1 MARPRSDIEP
11 RIVRAARRRF
21 LEDGV
26 DGASLRRI
34 ARDARTS
41 IGMVY
46 YYFPT
51 KDDLF
56 LGVVEETYAKLLADM
71 TLALSPDAPV
81 RERIRRLYA
90 RVGAVSDDELATV
103 KLVAREVLVSSSRF
117 DRLLGRFQRG
127 HFPLVFATL
136 AEGVDD
142 GSLRGDLPPALLFFC
157 TLAVG
162 ALPQLLQRAI
172 GKRPPF
178 GALPDSNVLADQLV
192 GVLFDGVGSGHPK
205 KRTMTMPSA
214 PRRRNL

>member
-26 DGASLRRI
+26 DGASLRKI
-34 ARDARTS
+34 AGDARTS

-56 LGVVEETYAKLLADM
+56 LGVVEETYVKLLADM
-71 TLALSPDAPV
+71 TLALNPDAPV
-81 RERIRRLYA
+81 KERIRRLYA

-103 KLVAREVLVSSSRF
+103 KLVAREVLTSSSRL

-127 HFPLVFATL
+127 HFPLVLATL
-136 AEGVDD
+136 AEGLED
-142 GSLRGDLPPALLFFC
+142 GSIRADLPPAILLLC
-157 TLAVG
+157 TMAVG
-162 ALPQLLQRAI
+162 ALPQLLQRAL
-172 GKRPPF
+172 GKRLPF
-178 GALPDSNVLADQLV
+178 GTPPDSDILADLLLS
-192 GVLFDGVGSGHPK
+192 VLFDGVGS
-205 KRTMTMPSA
+205 RTAMVSRHSM
-214 PRRRNL
+214 RRAAIRKS